1 MKREPYIITEH
12 LTVQEITDLINR
24 AYNEGFEDG
33 KKEAT
38 TITFPGYGEITTP
51 LKDIQI
57 QPNAPTNPWTA
68 PNNPWINP
76 ITPNDWPP
84 SVIYC
89 NSGDVPEAHYG
100 DGKIHDVKVGDVIT
114 YRSMDSSYYGILI
127 THRVVDIKSENGK
140 TKYVTKGDNNETVDR
155 SPIEFGQI
163 TGKVVMRIPKV
174 GYLKYFLVSSY
185 GWIFAIVIPSVCI
198 IAYDIF
204 KLIRNIVSPN
214 GKYYNKD
221 KERKV

>member
-1 MKREPYIITEH
+1 MKKI
-12 LTVQEITDLINR
+12 
-24 AYNEGFEDG
+24 FEDIKWLFNYITSIIMYAIIVILIG
-33 KKEAT
+33 VGVLLAAYVIDFKMSDARARSPLYGAYVIVSGSMEPIIKIKDAVVIRRVSEA
-38 TITFPGYGEITTP
+38 
-51 LKDIQI
+51 D
-57 QPNAPTNPWTA
+57 
-68 PNNPWINP
+68 
-76 ITPNDWPP
+76 
-84 SVIYC
+84 
-89 NSGDVPEAHYG
+89 
-100 DGKIHDVKVGDVIT
+100 DVKVGDVVT

-221 KERKV
+221 KEKKV

>member
-100 DGKIHDVKVGDVIT
+100 DGKIHDVKVGDVET
-114 YRSMDSSYYGILI
+114 G
-127 THRVVDIKSENGK
+127 G
-140 TKYVTKGDNNETVDR
+140 TVD
-155 SPIEFGQI
+155 G
-163 TGKVVMRIPKV
+163 
-174 GYLKYFLVSSY
+174 
-185 GWIFAIVIPSVCI
+185 
-198 IAYDIF
+198 
-204 KLIRNIVSPN
+204 
-214 GKYYNKD
+214 
-221 KERKV
+221 